1 MAVNVKPKAKTCRI
15 PSYTRSIQVGMQEV
29 MCLILNEPIGFEPH
43 TSVWD
48 VHGKL
53 ARVSRP
59 VIYTETNYQC
69 GMFMESWPECPDR

>member
-1 MAVNVKPKAKTCRI
+1 MAMNMKPKAKTQYNCRM

-29 MCLILNEPIGFEPH
+29 MYLILNEPIGFEPH

-59 VIYTETNYQC
+59 VIQKNTKLIYRC
-69 GMFMESWPECPDR
+69 GADLK

>member
-1 MAVNVKPKAKTCRI
+1 MLFLYSQVPIMAVNVKPKAKTCRI

-53 ARVSRP
+53 ARVSRL
-59 VIYTETNYQC
+59 VIQKNTKL
-69 GMFMESWPECPDR
+69 